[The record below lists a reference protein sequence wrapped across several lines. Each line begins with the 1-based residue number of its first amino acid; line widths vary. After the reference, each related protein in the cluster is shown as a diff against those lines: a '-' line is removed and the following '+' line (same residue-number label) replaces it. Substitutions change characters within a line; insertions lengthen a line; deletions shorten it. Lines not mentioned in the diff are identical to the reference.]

1 MSVLTDE
8 TKAQMPALYSQED
21 VFDPTVYALLFGS
34 NGWIWALTEYS
45 ETAPDGCPHLAFGKV
60 YGDFPELG
68 YVSVD
73 ELDEVNAEYL
83 PGHGPVWLDAV
94 FTPRPLSQVE
104 AEVDATKERLIAAI
118 RSGSHLVIK
127 RWEQG

>member
-1 MSVLTDE
+1 MSILTDE
-8 TKAQMPALYSQED
+8 VKARMPALYTQED
-21 VFDPTVYALLFGS
+21 VSDPVVHALLFGS

-45 ETAPDGCPHLAFGKV
+45 ETAPDGCPNLAFGKV

-73 ELDEVNAEYL
+73 ELDQLNAEYL
-83 PGHGPVWLDAV
+83 PGHGPVWLDGT

-104 AEVDATKERLIAAI
+104 GEVDATRERLIAALQ
-118 RSGSHLVIK
+118 SGSHLVIK
-127 RWEQG
+127 ELKRG